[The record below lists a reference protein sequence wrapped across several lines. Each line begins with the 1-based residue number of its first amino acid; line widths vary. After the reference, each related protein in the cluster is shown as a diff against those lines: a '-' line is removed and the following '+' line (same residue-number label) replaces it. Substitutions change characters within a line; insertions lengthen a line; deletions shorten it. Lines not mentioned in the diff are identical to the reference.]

1 MCNWPRY
8 PGTGEIPEDAETGSH
23 LWADSSNGS
32 NGSTPRAARVSEAA
46 WVVLTSGADWTPRR
60 ALATLVLYPTVFT
73 NCRAAHAVMTRIFTT
88 LWAMSNTQRWSQGN
102 PYRLQNFPAVPLTT
116 QPALSHENRKRRAAA
131 FCSTA
136 GTEKGGITHVT
147 F

>member
-8 PGTGEIPEDAETGSH
+8 PGTGEIPEDTETGSY
-23 LWADSSNGS
+23 LWPDSSNGS
-32 NGSTPRAARVSEAA
+32 NRRTPRVARFSDTA
-46 WVVLTSGADWTPRR
+46 WDVVTSGAEWKPQF
-60 ALATLVLYPTVFT
+60 ALETLVLYPTFFT
-73 NCRAAHAVMTRIFTT
+73 NHRAAHVVMTRIFTT
-88 LWAMSNTQRWSQGN
+88 LWAMPNTERWSQGN
-102 PYRLQNFPAVPLTT
+102 PYRLQNFPAVPLNT

-131 FCSTA
+131 FCSMA